1 MLSSIKGTETV
12 QIGHHLM
19 AIYENIDDEINE
31 AFEFLSEGLRRNE
44 AVMILTE
51 DAGKDKLLKRIKEN
65 ESALGGNIEELEKR
79 GNVTI
84 ESTSSWYF
92 PDGVNLNPDRI
103 IATFTA
109 MVDLAINN
117 GKKAIRI
124 FGDMS
129 AFFKAGFTM
138 DLLNY
143 ESKLGKKFDLPLFG
157 VCAFL
162 AENINSLNPKQFE
175 ELQEYHNAVWK

>member
-1 MLSSIKGTETV
+1 MAETV

-31 AFEFLSEGLRRNE
+31 AYEFLREGLSRNE

-51 DAGKDKLLKRIKEN
+51 DVGKDKLLKRIKEN
-65 ESALGGNIEELEKR
+65 EGALGGNIEELEKR

-84 ESTSSWYF
+84 ESTSGWYF
-92 PDGVNLNPDRI
+92 PGGANLNPDRI

-109 MVDLAINN
+109 MVDLAVYN

-129 AFFKAGFTM
+129 AFFESGFTL
-138 DLLNY
+138 DLLYY
-143 ESKLGKKFDLPLFG
+143 ESKLGKNFDLPLIG

>member
-1 MLSSIKGTETV
+1 MLSSINRTETV
-12 QIGHHLM
+12 HIGHHLM

-31 AFEFLSEGLRRNE
+31 AFEFLKEGLKRNE

-51 DAGKDKLLKRIKEN
+51 DVGKDKLLKRIKEK
-65 ESALGGNIEELEKR
+65 EQELAGNIEELEKR
-79 GNVTI
+79 GDVTI
-84 ESTSSWYF
+84 ESTSGWYF
-92 PDGVNLNPDRI
+92 PDGTNLNPDRI

-109 MVDLAINN
+109 MVDLAIHN

-129 AFFKAGFTM
+129 AFFKAGFSM
-138 DLLNY
+138 DLLKY
-143 ESKLGKKFDLPLFG
+143 ESKLGKKFDLPLIG

-162 AENINSLNPKQFE
+162 TENINSLSSKQIE
-175 ELQEYHNAVWK
+175 ELKEYHHAVWN

>member
-1 MLSSIKGTETV
+1 
-12 QIGHHLM
+12 M
-19 AIYENIDDEINE
+19 AIYDNIDDEINE
-31 AFEFLSEGLRRNE
+31 AFEFLMEGLRRNE

-51 DAGKDKLLKRIKEN
+51 DVGKEKLLKRIKEN
-65 ESALGGNIEELEKR
+65 ESALGGNIEELVKR

-84 ESTSSWYF
+84 ESTSGWYF
-92 PDGVNLNPDRI
+92 PDGANLNPDRI

-109 MVDLAINN
+109 MVDLAIHN

-143 ESKLGKKFDLPLFG
+143 ESKLGKNFDLPLIG

>member
-1 MLSSIKGTETV
+1 MTEIV

-19 AIYENIDDEINE
+19 AIYENIDDEINK
-31 AFEFLSEGLRRNE
+31 AFEFLSEGLSRNE

-51 DAGKDKLLKRIKEN
+51 DAGKDKLIKRIEEN
-65 ESALGGNIEELEKR
+65 ESALGGNLEELEKR
-79 GNVTI
+79 WNVTI

-92 PDGVNLNPDRI
+92 PDGADLNPDRI

-109 MVDLAINN
+109 MVDLAVYN

-129 AFFKAGFTM
+129 AFFESGLTL
-138 DLLNY
+138 DLLYY
-143 ESKLGKKFDLPLFG
+143 ESKLGKNFDLPLIG